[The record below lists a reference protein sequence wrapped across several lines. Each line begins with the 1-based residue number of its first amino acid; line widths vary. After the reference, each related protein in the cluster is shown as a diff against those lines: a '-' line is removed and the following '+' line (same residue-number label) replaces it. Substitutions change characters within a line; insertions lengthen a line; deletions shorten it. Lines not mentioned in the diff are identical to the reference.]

1 MVFKSWSTCNL
12 GTDHRG
18 RVLSFKFISSEV
30 IGMND
35 VGIQVVATIK
45 LWQPAQ
51 AAYREV
57 KLSLVKNHR
66 ALHLQFAAIFSFVN
80 LF

>member
-1 MVFKSWSTCNL
+1 
-12 GTDHRG
+12 
-18 RVLSFKFISSEV
+18 
-30 IGMND
+30 MND